1 PIPSGRSV
9 QGAFWEREGASG
21 VPKGALQHRIGRGD
35 GRHQHAVSANGW
47 VAAAAPCAGNS
58 QNLPAP
64 MKKSGIIWGVVAVL
78 LVGGAAALL
87 AIAWRPALAAVD
99 PAAKQAFDPA
109 LVKRGREPAAIGSC
123 NSCHTVRGGKNFA
136 GGLPVPTP
144 FGVVFSSNIT
154 PDPET

>member
-1 PIPSGRSV
+1 APNETCDQTHRPAGVSRMISPSRAFAGGIRLLQRRTPVAADSDHAPIPSGRSV

-78 LVGGAAALL
+78 LVGGAAAIF
-87 AIAWRPALAAVD
+87 AIAWRPAIAAVD
-99 PAAKQAFDPA
+99 PAAK
-109 LVKRGREPAAIGSC
+109 
-123 NSCHTVRGGKNFA
+123 
-136 GGLPVPTP
+136 
-144 FGVVFSSNIT
+144 
-154 PDPET
+154 